1 MKDVLQELAVLSNK
15 NEEEKMEK
23 DEIVQDEY
31 NGLER
36 LKNSQSLANCTITG
50 FKKSASDIMYF
61 MVTVEGFKKYTGIVK
76 VDDVIRVELGDII
89 KDIDNEQLHEY
100 IGRKIIC
107 RVHEV
112 FFDTLTVILSR
123 DFEDVVRKMKEEI
136 DFLDVEPINDSRI
149 SKYDMKK
156 LLEVIEFPVVNAR
169 IIGYVKEVGGV
180 MVDIYGLGIRGRI
193 SLPLWDWNYVN
204 QDDVMKELDSPE
216 CPEYIKVAVVGYTNS
231 SEYEGKIR
239 HFICSKII
247 NPRDDIFYRI
257 GKRFTLDS
265 MIAVECVKRDEKY
278 FWGRNDLFE
287 GDILCYYDDSE
298 GNVNEDKVV
307 VGGKY
312 LVRVKKV
319 SEIHR
324 KFTCSFAKRI
334 DETPK
339 KNIMEI

>member
-1 MKDVLQELAVLSNK
+1 MKDILQELAALSN
-15 NEEEKMEK
+15 NEEEKIEK
-23 DEIVQDEY
+23 DGIVQDEY
-31 NGLER
+31 NGLEG

-61 MVTVEGFKKYTGIVK
+61 MVTIEGFKRYTGLVK

-89 KDIDNEQLHEY
+89 KDIDNEKLHEY

-112 FFDTLTVILSR
+112 FIDTLTVILSR

-193 SLPLWDWNYVN
+193 SLPLWDWSYVN
-204 QDDVMKELDSPE
+204 QEDILKELDSPE
-216 CPEYIKVAVVGYTNS
+216 CPEYIRVAVVGYANS
-231 SEYEGKIR
+231 SNYEGKIS
-239 HFICSKII
+239 HFVCSKII

-257 GKRFTLDS
+257 EKRFTQDS
-265 MIAVECVKRDEKY
+265 VIVVECTGREENY
-278 FWGRNDLFE
+278 FWGHNNLFE

-298 GNVNEDKVV
+298 GNVSKDKVI

-319 SEIHR
+319 SEIDR
-324 KFTCSFAKRI
+324 KFTCSFVKRM
-334 DETPK
+334 DEAPK